1 MLHKISL
8 RWFWISRILI
18 YWKRRISILSPY
30 FCVLAQKSFA
40 NAKSVRTQEN
50 GIFQVDSL
58 PCPWGSS
65 CRKLFFAKLLLRP
78 FQLFLLTILSTVL
91 ERVFSLYDIYQKI
104 KFSCSLKSPWLFQ
117 SRRYISRKF
126 FFFLFGNAL

>member
-1 MLHKISL
+1 MQIS
-8 RWFWISRILI
+8 WFWNVNQLNNVAQSIPPMILDFKNP
-18 YWKRRISILSPY
+18 YLLKKEDFYSIPL

-91 ERVFSLYDIYQKI
+91 ERVFSLYDIKEQNSRVFLK
-104 KFSCSLKSPWLFQ
+104 KFLTFPE
-117 SRRYISRKF
+117 
-126 FFFLFGNAL
+126 